1 VSLPELGHRS
11 GVDRWLP
18 EPRWKCPCFCHL
30 RQWNSRNHCCMWSG
44 SSPKLYFQDRT
55 SVWEARDRDDHVR
68 ERLATLEFEAV
79 ARCSR
84 NEIVVDW
91 RSNRGSRCLRYL
103 GQIEPAEIRICHHVA
118 DSLSAAVHVT
128 HEWQIA
134 CSTPIFE
141 KPGIGGAVEAW
152 RDQPSGFSGVKVRVI
167 TCVDD
172 GGGQGAM
179 MRRSQV
185 ENFRLPWLSLFALDP
200 SGRPACWIPFSRRLA
215 RLSSPDF
222 HYFPS

>member
-11 GVDRWLP
+11 GVDGWLP

-30 RQWNSRNHCCMWSG
+30 WQWNSRNHCCMWSG

-118 DSLSAAVHVT
+118 DSLSAAVHVLMN
-128 HEWQIA
+128 
-134 CSTPIFE
+134 
-141 KPGIGGAVEAW
+141 G
-152 RDQPSGFSGVKVRVI
+152 
-167 TCVDD
+167 
-172 GGGQGAM
+172 
-179 MRRSQV
+179 
-185 ENFRLPWLSLFALDP
+185 RLHVP
-200 SGRPACWIPFSRRLA
+200 RPFSRSLDLVGLSRLGA
-215 RLSSPDF
+215 INPADSVESK
-222 HYFPS
+222 YG